1 MVRQRGKRK
10 SSSQVPT
17 TLTSLSRDLKRSI
30 PRMPYS
36 GLTEQCFCIRLSI
49 SANNGRCDGGVG
61 ITLFNNHH
69 TCKMDQRGKEGID
82 QKRAQ
87 NQAVERGKQV
97 VRDSNILGDRK
108 KEVAGHRWIS

>member
-36 GLTEQCFCIRLSI
+36 GLTEQCFCIRFSI

-61 ITLFNNHH
+61 ITKFNNNH
-69 TCKMDQRGKEGID
+69 TCRINQRGKERIVSKG
-82 QKRAQ
+82 AQ
-87 NQAVERGKQV
+87 NQAVEKVIR
-97 VRDSNILGDRK
+97 
-108 KEVAGHRWIS
+108 